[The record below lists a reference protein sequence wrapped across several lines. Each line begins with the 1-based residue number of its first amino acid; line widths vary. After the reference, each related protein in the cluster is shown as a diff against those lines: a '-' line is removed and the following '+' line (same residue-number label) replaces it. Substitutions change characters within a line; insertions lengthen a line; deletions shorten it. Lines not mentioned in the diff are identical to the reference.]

1 MTITAAT
8 SKNTILSTG
17 QSSST
22 LPLVPPLY
30 ALLLADDGSPDKSN
44 TVSIVFLYYIVI
56 ARFDGLPIPLS
67 YCLSFDLFRVHV
79 FAVLLLWIHAMMLSH
94 VLLCLGG
101 KSIARHMGRL
111 MHVVDTLTCSF
122 NYIHTYIHIYTVC
135 LTFFDFHYTPPPSH
149 SLSLLQFDKLVVSPA
164 FCKLLHG
171 NILSRNEHLHI
182 QKREKVLY
190 DNSLWWYID
199 PLCSP
204 LLHSMSESRLAI
216 RLASYVLC

>member
-44 TVSIVFLYYIVI
+44 TVSIVFLYYMVI
-56 ARFDGLPIPLS
+56 ARFHGLPIPLS

-79 FAVLLLWIHAMMLSH
+79 FAVLLLWIHTMMLSH

-101 KSIARHMGRL
+101 KSIARSMGRL
-111 MHVVDTLTCSF
+111 MHVVDTPTCSF
-122 NYIHTYIHIYTVC
+122 NYIHTYIHIYTAC
-135 LTFFDFHYTPPPSH
+135 LTFFDFHYTPNPSH
-149 SLSLLQFDKLVVSPA
+149 SFSCSLVSWLCPPLSANSCMGTF
-164 FCKLLHG
+164 
-171 NILSRNEHLHI
+171 SRETSI
-182 QKREKVLY
+182 CIYKREKVLY
-190 DNSLWWYID
+190 DNSL
-199 PLCSP
+199 
-204 LLHSMSESRLAI
+204 
-216 RLASYVLC
+216 